1 MFLRALTQSIAR
13 RPQRFAIAVLA
24 VAMGVGMA
32 VALAS
37 VSLVLGDR
45 LSRTVRRY
53 GANLVLTPK
62 GADVPLE
69 VAGADVSSLVDAGAI
84 PESSLATLRAF
95 RWRNNILALA
105 PQTYALATS
114 PSGAAPPT
122 TQGADVLVRVPMVGT
137 WFAHTAAGRVDG
149 PPVDGM
155 SALAPWWKVAG
166 RLPREDGDEAL
177 VGRALAQ
184 RLGVAPGSTVMLS
197 FREADSRYER
207 VPVVGV
213 LDAGGLEDDRM
224 YVPLAWLQRATGR
237 EGQVDRVL
245 VSALV
250 LPGEAPPMPDPGRD
264 LAAYEKWIC
273 RPFAAS
279 VGHEIESA
287 MPGVTA
293 RPVAQLVRGEGRLV
307 GRLNLLMLLLTGAAL
322 AAAVLGVMSTM
333 VASVVDRTQ
342 EIALL
347 RAIGATGAA
356 VGRLFLAEALVVALV
371 GGLLGVG
378 IGFGLAQIVGRGAFG
393 TAVAPHPLLVPAGLA
408 LAALVC
414 LLGAWVPLRRTAAID
429 PALALKAGA

>member
-62 GADVPLE
+62 GADIPLE
-69 VAGADVSSLVDAGAI
+69 VAGADASSLVDAGAI
-84 PESSLATLRAF
+84 PESSLATLRRF
-95 RWRNNILALA
+95 RWRNNILSVA
-105 PQTYALATS
+105 PQLDA
-114 PSGAAPPT
+114 
-122 TQGADVLVRVPMVGT
+122 QGSVGTVRMKVIGT
-137 WFAHTAAGRVDG
+137 WFVR
-149 PPVDGM
+149 PVPGGSGDRAPDGM
-155 SALAPWWKVAG
+155 KSLAPWWNVTG
-166 RLPREDGDEAL
+166 QIPSDMGDEAL
-177 VGRALAQ
+177 VGRALVD
-184 RLGVAPGSTVMLS
+184 RLNLAPSREFELTIAGVPRRLML
-197 FREADSRYER
+197 R
-207 VPVVGV
+207 GV
-213 LDAGGLEDDRM
+213 LDAGGLEDDQI
-224 YVPLAWLQRATGR
+224 YVPLAWLQTATGR
-237 EGQVDRVL
+237 AGQVDRVL

-279 VGHEIESA
+279 VGREIESA

-307 GRLNLLMLLLTGAAL
+307 SRLNLLMLLLTGAAL

-378 IGFGLAQIVGRGAFG
+378 IGFGLAQVVGRGAFG

>member
-1 MFLRALTQSIAR
+1 
-13 RPQRFAIAVLA
+13 VL
-24 VAMGVGMA
+24 
-32 VALAS
+32 S
-37 VSLVLGDR
+37 
-45 LSRTVRRY
+45 
-53 GANLVLTPK
+53 PK
-62 GADVPLE
+62 GSDVPLE
-69 VAGADVSSLVDAGAI
+69 VAGADVSSLVDTGAI
-84 PESSLATLRAF
+84 PESSLVTLRAF

-105 PQTYALATS
+105 PQMHALATS
-114 PSGAAPPT
+114 PPVIPPT
-122 TQGADVLVRVPMVGT
+122 TQSPDAPVRVPMVGT

-155 SALAPWWKVAG
+155 SALAPWWKVTG
-166 RLPREDGDEAL
+166 RVPREDGEEAL
-177 VGRALAQ
+177 GGRALAK
-184 RLGVAPGSTVMLS
+184 RLGVEAGSSVLLA
-197 FREADSRYER
+197 FGDLDSRYDR
-207 VPVVGV
+207 LPVVGI

-237 EGQVDRVL
+237 AGQVDQVL
-245 VSALV
+245 ISALV
-250 LPGEAPPMPDPGRD
+250 LPGEAPPMPDPGRN
-264 LAAYEKWIC
+264 LAEYEKWIC

-333 VASVVDRTQ
+333 VA
-342 EIALL
+342 
-347 RAIGATGAA
+347 
-356 VGRLFLAEALVVALV
+356 LV

-378 IGFGLAQIVGRGAFG
+378 IGFALAQIVGRGAFG